1 MVVPEP
7 VPTRVTLVVAPRLAR
22 AVAAVDAPVPPSATA
37 MSVPFQTPVVIV
49 PTEASDER
57 VVTAELTRVP
67 DVGRVTEVL
76 AVAVRVVVNEPEV
89 VRFPARLSEPVPK
102 VREEPEPAV
111 VSRVPLVG
119 SVTEVVAVV
128 VSVVAKAPEV
138 VRFPPRVIVLP
149 VLSTPVPPRAPVN

>member
-1 MVVPEP
+1 M
-7 VPTRVTLVVAPRLAR
+7 
-22 AVAAVDAPVPPSATA
+22 
-37 MSVPFQTPVVIV
+37 V
-49 PTEASDER
+49 PTEAREES

-67 DVGRVTEVL
+67 DVGNVTLVL

-102 VREEPEPAV
+102 VRDEPDPAV

-119 SVTEVVAVV
+119 RVTLVLPVAVRV
-128 VSVVAKAPEV
+128 VVNEPEV